1 MLKIISTVLAVSLG
15 SLAMVQAQQP
25 QIEPGAIK
33 INNVAVNI
41 LDTPT
46 FSVRGTSKRVPRSKQ
61 WIEIETEFETAL
73 PYIPEL
79 TFKYFVAIDGEN
91 TQAVLTG
98 SVTHISITEGS
109 EKVKYSSM
117 YIAPQTIA
125 AVLQGRSS
133 FRPDLV
139 DQATVQ
145 IFYQG
150 QQLAEASAN
159 PRPEGPWWTSLRQM
173 DGLLLKKNETPF
185 APLWWDR
192 YEVIKT
198 SD

>member
-1 MLKIISTVLAVSLG
+1 MFKILSLVFAVSLAG
-15 SLAMVQAQQP
+15 LTILPAQQP

-33 INNVAVNI
+33 INEVVVNI
-41 LDTPT
+41 LDTP
-46 FSVRGTSKRVPRSKQ
+46 SYNVSGTRKRTPNSKQ

-79 TFKYFVAIDGEN
+79 TFKYYVAIDGEN

-98 SVTHISITEGS
+98 SVTHISITQGDNNE
-109 EKVKYSSM
+109 KYSSM

-125 AVLQGRSS
+125 AVLRGRSS

-145 IFYQG
+145 ILYQG
-150 QQLAEASAN
+150 QLLAEASVN
-159 PRPEGPWWTSLRQM
+159 SGIQSQWWTALRQM
-173 DGLLLKKNETPF
+173 DGLLLKKNDTPF

-192 YEVIKT
+192 YEIIKT
-198 SD
+198 SE